1 MLDDFGDL
9 SEEERSIDIE
19 ALVKEYE
26 ESIRDNTQAYFDEEQ
41 LSLITDYYFFN
52 AKTKQAMQV
61 CERGLADFPHSL
73 DLLLMR
79 AQLLV
84 QASRFKEAHETI
96 DMAELFNPSDADVQL
111 MRASV
116 HTLTGNYIESINI
129 LEEIIEQV
137 PKEEKENI
145 CFQMAQTY
153 VAMGELNKA
162 ANYFKECIEINISN
176 EAALYELLFCLDEL
190 DQIEA
195 SLPFYQKFIDKD
207 PYSYSAWFN
216 LGVAYSK
223 LERFEEAIEA
233 YTYATDIK
241 EDLASAWFNLGNAFM
256 NTENYER
263 AVEAFLNVERYEEPT
278 PETLTHLAASYEKL
292 ESYELAIKKYQAAI
306 AIDEFWSD
314 AWYGVASCLYELDRA
329 FEAISFVQ
337 KAIEINVF
345 NADFFLLLGD
355 AESAVGNTASAC
367 EAYQKA
373 SVLDPEYPDVWL
385 QWSEVYYEDGDFK
398 AATDTVLEGI
408 DTIPDEAELFYR
420 AAVYLILDK
429 RFAEAYN
436 YLEIA
441 LTLDY
446 ELHTCIF
453 EFFPDL
459 ETQKKL
465 FKIIEQYKK

>member
-26 ESIRDNTQAYFDEEQ
+26 DSIRKDTQAYFDEEQ
-41 LSLITDYYFFN
+41 LSFITDYYFIN
-52 AKTKQAMQV
+52 ASFDQAMQV
-61 CERGLADFPHSL
+61 CERGLVQFPHSL

-111 MRASV
+111 MRATV
-116 HTLTGNYIESINI
+116 HTLSGNFVASINI
-129 LEEIIEQV
+129 LEEIVEQV
-137 PKEEKENI
+137 PIEEKENI

-153 VAMGELNKA
+153 VAMGELKKA
-162 ANYFKECIEINISN
+162 VTFFKECIEINVSN

-190 DQIEA
+190 DQIEE

-207 PYSYSAWFN
+207 PYSFSAWFN

-223 LERFEEAIEA
+223 LERFAEAIKA

-241 EDLASAWFNLGNAFM
+241 EDLPSAWFNMGNAYM
-256 NTENYER
+256 NTEVYER
-263 AVEAFLNVERYEEPT
+263 AVEAFLNVERYEEAT

-292 ESYELAIKKYQAAI
+292 ERYEVAIKKYQAAI
-306 AIDEFWSD
+306 AIDELWDD
-314 AWYGVASCLYELDRA
+314 AWYGVASCLYELDKA
-329 FEAISFVQ
+329 FEAISFVK
-337 KAIEINVF
+337 KAIELNEF
-345 NADFFLLLGD
+345 NPDYLLLLGD
-355 AESAVGNTASAC
+355 AESAVGNTVSAC
-367 EAYQKA
+367 EAYEKA

-385 QWSEVYYEDGDFK
+385 QWSEVFFEEGDFK
-398 AATDTVLEGI
+398 AAADTILEGI
-408 DTIPDEAELFYR
+408 DSIPDEAELFYR
-420 AAVYLILDK
+420 AAVYLIMDK

-441 LTLDY
+441 LTLNY

-453 EFFPDL
+453 DFFPDL